1 MTQRTSVTPLMRTV
15 RDQHVGSILRCLLR
29 GPVARKE
36 LAHRTSISFTTI
48 TRLVSALLAAGV
60 IEELPVQQNGRGA
73 SGRPQIPLSFPSP
86 GRMVIGTHVHAHS
99 TTATAFTL
107 TGEPIAS
114 ALVEHSATDP
124 APVLAASVTLT
135 EELVATVGREN
146 VVGVGVSTGGVV
158 DFESGAVLSS
168 PQLGWTDVSLR
179 TPFEETLELPVVADS
194 SVRALAMSQLQQSRD
209 GEASVLVIH
218 TAGWVSAAL
227 IVDHQLHRG
236 PGASAG
242 TIAHLPVP
250 GGPGTPCPCGSVD
263 CLGVVVTDEAV
274 LQQAIGLN
282 ALPQGAEWSDIYRAR
297 TTNAQIDALLR
308 RRAEQLGRAVAHL
321 VEVMNPDLT
330 IVAGP
335 IGAPEDVE
343 LCLDTATAACRRSLG
358 NIPRR
363 IRHWRVV
370 ENEWDRASAALVLDD
385 YLRRPT
391 HYETALVGGGR

>member
-15 RDQHVGSILRCLLR
+15 RDQHVGAILRCLLR

-36 LAHRTSISFTTI
+36 LARRTSISFTTI
-48 TRLVSALLAAGV
+48 TRLVSAMLEAGV
-60 IEELPVQQNGRGA
+60 IEELPVCQSGRST
-73 SGRPQIPLSFPSP
+73 SGRPQTPLGFPFP
-86 GRMVIGTHVHAHS
+86 GRIVIGTHIHAHS
-99 TTATAFTL
+99 TTSTAFTL
-107 TGEPIAS
+107 TGAPIAS
-114 ALVEHSATDP
+114 RIVEHSAADP
-124 APVLAASVTLT
+124 TPVLTASVALTDGLLT
-135 EELVATVGREN
+135 EMGRDY

-168 PQLGWTDVSLR
+168 PQLGWTDVALR
-179 TPFEETLELPVVADS
+179 APFEEALPLPVVVDS
-194 SVRALAMSQLQQSRD
+194 SVRALAMSQLQQSGD

-242 TIAHLPVP
+242 TIAHLPVH

-282 ALPQGAEWSDIYRAR
+282 ALPGGSGWSDIYRAR
-297 TTNAQIDALLR
+297 AKNARLDALVR

-330 IVAGP
+330 IVAGL
-335 IGAPEDVE
+335 IGSPEDVE
-343 LCLDTATAACRRSLG
+343 LCLGTATAACTRSLG
-358 NIPRR
+358 NIPRM
-363 IRHWRVV
+363 IRHWPVV

-391 HYETALVGGGR
+391 RYEAALVGGAR

>member
-1 MTQRTSVTPLMRTV
+1 MRTV
-15 RDQHVGSILRCLLR
+15 RDQHVGAILRCLLR

-36 LAHRTSISFTTI
+36 LARRTSISFTTI
-48 TRLVSALLAAGV
+48 TRLVSALLEAGV
-60 IEELPVQQNGRGA
+60 IEELPVRQNGRSM
-73 SGRPQIPLSFPSP
+73 SGRPQIPLGIPSP
-86 GRMVIGTHVHAHS
+86 GRIVIGTHIHAHS

-107 TGEPIAS
+107 AGAPIAS
-114 ALVEHSATDP
+114 MIVEHSVTDSTQ
-124 APVLAASVTLT
+124 VLAASVTLT
-135 EELVATVGREN
+135 DELVSEMGRDN
-146 VVGVGVSTGGVV
+146 VVGIGVSTGGVV

-168 PQLGWTDVSLR
+168 PQLGWTDVALR
-179 TPFEETLELPVVADS
+179 TPFEEAIALPVVADS
-194 SVRALAMSQLQQSRD
+194 SVRALAMSQLQRSRD
-209 GEASVLVIH
+209 GETSVLVVF

-274 LQQAIGLN
+274 LQQAISLN
-282 ALPQGAEWSDIYRAR
+282 ALPEGSQWADLYRAQAA
-297 TTNAQIDALLR
+297 NAQVDELIR

-335 IGAPEDVE
+335 IGAPEDID
-343 LCLDTATAACRRSLG
+343 LCLGTATAACTRSLG
-358 NIPRR
+358 NIPRM

-370 ENEWDRASAALVLDD
+370 ANEWDRASAALVLDD

-391 HYETALVGGGR
+391 HYEAALVGGGR